1 MCKNTGTV
9 AGPRRDQLSLLL
21 SSSSFY
27 CTDEKGE
34 KGPMSP
40 SQQSTFLTILA
51 VVFGLIL
58 NEQFLRF
65 MITTFLKDWD
75 PIFEDERHRHVLAR
89 NLGVNFSA
97 CFSIALLGYQSRHLL
112 GQVFTLKRAES
123 NMNDSESIHGRI
135 YDYVPQGHRVLVF
148 FTAYQVKNLYDSY
161 VFEDGAIFLAHH
173 VFAGLTAW
181 AGMYPGVAGLYGIF
195 FMGLSEVSSC
205 ALCLLAN
212 FDDTFGVKGLGDAF
226 PTAKILMGVAFGI
239 LFVVCRIVLW
249 PVFAYHFLS
258 DAFAVLKRNDSKH
271 ETPTIKLVLS
281 MMIFSNLGLTALQI
295 LWLGEIVSTAK
306 EFL

>member
-40 SQQSTFLTILA
+40 SQQSTSLTILA